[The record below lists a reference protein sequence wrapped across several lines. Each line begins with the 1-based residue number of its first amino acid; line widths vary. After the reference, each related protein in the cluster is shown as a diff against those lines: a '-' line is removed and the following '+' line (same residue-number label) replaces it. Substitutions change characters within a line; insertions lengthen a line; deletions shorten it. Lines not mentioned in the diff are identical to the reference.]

1 MYFLLGG
8 DMDLST
14 LIKYSHKNIKLI
26 VVVVLCC
33 AVLAGAVKILTDYT
47 KYNEEKTNIEALQ
60 SEIDSLNSQKNN
72 LLAEKSDFD
81 GDERYKYI
89 KGIDSASLQKYTTV
103 YYIEKNVALY
113 NTVINDI
120 NLLADIHEE
129 NNLTLPL
136 DIVDIFIDFTASTEY
151 RTLTIHVYGQ
161 NKDDLGV
168 LKNIAEKCF
177 ERAKNTVSS
186 TLGSSIIM
194 LISERESLSS
204 NTSLTNMQ
212 KAYNTEYAA
221 LEKSISEIDKQI
233 MEKQSLIDKVTYEP
247 FNKESIQ
254 YSVLGLILGVFLA
267 YVLILGRFYLSRKLI
282 GIEQLPKLNLFSSG
296 TDINR
301 ISQDALVP
309 VIYACG
315 KTIGPIGITSSENL
329 ESLNTVSKY
338 LKENTDYDLRQLGN
352 IFDSADIAKSL
363 LDCKGIIL
371 VEKYKLSQIRKI
383 EKLLEICKNNNIAV
397 YGAIVVE

>member
-1 MYFLLGG
+1 
-8 DMDLST
+8 
-14 LIKYSHKNIKLI
+14 
-26 VVVVLCC
+26 
-33 AVLAGAVKILTDYT
+33 
-47 KYNEEKTNIEALQ
+47 
-60 SEIDSLNSQKNN
+60 
-72 LLAEKSDFD
+72 
-81 GDERYKYI
+81 
-89 KGIDSASLQKYTTV
+89 
-103 YYIEKNVALY
+103 
-113 NTVINDI
+113 
-120 NLLADIHEE
+120 
-129 NNLTLPL
+129 
-136 DIVDIFIDFTASTEY
+136 
-151 RTLTIHVYGQ
+151 
-161 NKDDLGV
+161 
-168 LKNIAEKCF
+168 
-177 ERAKNTVSS
+177 
-186 TLGSSIIM
+186 M
-194 LISERESLSS
+194 LISERESLSA

-233 MEKQSLIDKVTYEP
+233 TEKQSLIDKVTYEP
-247 FNKESIQ
+247 FNKEAIQ

-338 LKENTDYDLRQLGN
+338 LKENTDYDLRQLSN